1 MQLKGEH
8 WQLFIITSNQGKKGM
23 RKSLK
28 SALCSALVV
37 PGLGQVINDNLKKG
51 GLILAGVFV
60 LFVAGVVKLYQ
71 LIQAVMNAGETHG
84 SESGPMT
91 EALGRQD
98 FSVLWLLAAAFVL
111 LWLYSVVDAYLT
123 GRKIDRKG
131 EGDLS

>member
-1 MQLKGEH
+1 
-8 WQLFIITSNQGKKGM
+8 M

-37 PGLGQVINDNLKKG
+37 PGLGQVINGDLKKG

-71 LIQAVMNAGETHG
+71 LIRDLMNAGETHG
-84 SESGPMT
+84 SESGPMA

-98 FSVLWLLAAAFVL
+98 FFVLWLLAAAFVL